1 MGSALRAVRALVLLL
16 GFYLVGLVLLG
27 ALGAADWWLVA
38 DGGHGIAA
46 LKVVFLS
53 LVVGVPIMQGMFAV
67 RGPRFE
73 PPADGLRVE
82 EHQEPR
88 LWAVVRRL
96 AEQTGT
102 RAPDEIYLVPAVNA
116 AVHEESR
123 LLGLFTGRRVLLV
136 GMPLLSGLDE
146 AQLVSV
152 LAHEFGHYSNADTRL
167 GAINRR
173 GFEQIS
179 RTVSTLMLRS
189 AAKVDD
195 ERVKAEQKE
204 ARRVAK
210 GKSARQVHTGSAGLS
225 YRLAAKPF
233 IWYGM
238 FYVRCMRG
246 TMRRQEYAADL
257 AAARIAGRA
266 ATASALRETPVLDTA
281 FGFYMRSYASL
292 GARAGLLPPQGEV
305 YGGLHHFLEA
315 RSDELDELR
324 RALPHE
330 ELSPYDTHPPVADR
344 VTRIEQLPDDGRAAV
359 TADPALGLLDD
370 PAAAFAALEQASLTS
385 EALRMRRAG
394 DWAQLVHE
402 SMATYADGATQ
413 PLRQAVREVTGAD
426 GSFDSVL
433 AAIDAGALW
442 QVADRLPKSA
452 QAAAA
457 TGRAAREFVRPR
469 LYDLLRDLTV
479 TELIARGGAHFEL
492 SWSDAALLR
501 LHDASEEQLT
511 RALDAAVADVPDTT
525 GLRELPHLAGAADGT
540 RERESI

>member
-1 MGSALRAVRALVLLL
+1 MRALVLLL

-27 ALGAADWWLVA
+27 ALGAVDWWLVV

-46 LKVVFLS
+46 LKIVFLS
-53 LVVGVPIMQGMFAV
+53 LVVGVPIVQGMFAV
-67 RGPRFE
+67 RSPRFE
-73 PPADGLRVE
+73 PPADGLRVDE
-82 EHQEPR
+82 RQEPR
-88 LWAVVRRL
+88 LWAAVRRL

-116 AVHEESR
+116 AVYEKSR

-146 AQLVSV
+146 AQLISV

-179 RTVSTLMLRS
+179 RTVSALMRRS

-204 ARRVAK
+204 ARRIAK
-210 GKSARQVHTGSAGLS
+210 GKSARQINTGSAGLS

-233 IWYGM
+233 LWYGM
-238 FYVRCMRG
+238 FYVRSMRG

-257 AAARIAGRA
+257 AAAHIAGRA
-266 ATASALRETPVLDTA
+266 ATASALREVPALDTA
-281 FGFYMRSYASL
+281 FGFYMQSYASL
-292 GARAGLLPPQGEV
+292 GANAGLLPPQGEV
-305 YGGLHHFLEA
+305 YGGLHHLLEA
-315 RSDELDELR
+315 RSAELDELR
-324 RALPHE
+324 RALPRE
-330 ELSPYDTHPPVADR
+330 ERSAYDTHPPIADR
-344 VTRIEQLPDDGRAAV
+344 VARIEQLPDDGRAAG
-359 TADPALGLLDD
+359 TAGPALGLLAD
-370 PAAAFAALEQASLTS
+370 PAAAFAALEQASLTP
-385 EALRMRRAG
+385 EALAMRRAA

-402 SMATYADGATQ
+402 SMTTYADGAAQ
-413 PLRQAVREVTGAD
+413 PLRRAVREVTGAD

-457 TGRAAREFVRPR
+457 KGRAAREFVRPR
-469 LYDLLRDLTV
+469 LHSLLRDLTV
-479 TELIARGGAHFEL
+479 AELIARGGAHFEV
-492 SWSDAALLR
+492 SWSDPALLR
-501 LHDASEEQLT
+501 LHDASAEQLT
-511 RALDAAVADVPDTT
+511 RALDDAVADVPDTT
-525 GLRELPHLAGAADGT
+525 GLRQLLNPAGLAGSTKDT
-540 RERESI
+540 KERESI

>member
-1 MGSALRAVRALVLLL
+1 MRALVLLL
-16 GFYLVGLVLLG
+16 GFYLVGLVMLG

-38 DGGHGIAA
+38 DSGHGIAA
-46 LKVVFLS
+46 LKIVFLS
-53 LVVGVPIMQGMFAV
+53 LVVAGPIVQGMFAV

-73 PPADGLRVE
+73 PPADGLRVDE
-82 EHQEPR
+82 QQEPR
-88 LWAVVRRL
+88 LWAAVRRL

-102 RAPDEIYLVPAVNA
+102 RAPDEIYLMPAVNA

-146 AQLVSV
+146 AQLISV

-167 GAINRR
+167 GAINRH
-173 GFEQIS
+173 GFERIS
-179 RTVSTLMLRS
+179 RTVSTLMQRS

-204 ARRVAK
+204 ARRIAK
-210 GKSARQVHTGSAGLS
+210 GKSARQINTGSAGLS

-233 IWYGM
+233 LWYGT
-238 FYVRCMRG
+238 FYVRSMRG

-266 ATASALRETPVLDTA
+266 ATGSALREVPVLDAA
-281 FGFYMRSYASL
+281 FDFYMQSYASL
-292 GARAGLLPPQGEV
+292 GASARLLPPQGEV
-305 YGGLHHFLEA
+305 YGGLHLFLEA
-315 RSDELDELR
+315 RSAELGELR
-324 RALPHE
+324 RGLPRE
-330 ELSPYDTHPPVADR
+330 ERSAYDTHPPIADR
-344 VTRIEQLPDDGRAAV
+344 VARIEQLPDDGRAAG
-359 TADPALGLLDD
+359 AAGPALGLLDD
-370 PAAAFAALEQASLTS
+370 PAAAFAALERVSLTT
-385 EALRMRRAG
+385 EALTMRRAA
-394 DWAQLVHE
+394 DWEQLVHE
-402 SMATYADGATQ
+402 SMTTYVGRAAQ
-413 PLRQAVREVTGAD
+413 PLRRAVREVTGAD

-479 TELIARGGAHFEL
+479 AELIARGGAHFEL
-492 SWSDAALLR
+492 SWSDSALLR
-501 LHDASEEQLT
+501 LHDASDARLA
-511 RALDAAVADVPDTT
+511 RALDAAVADVPETT
-525 GLRELPHLAGAADGT
+525 GLRQLLNPAGSTDST